1 MRDKGEKNMNI
12 KDLLTKATIEVEYQ
26 NKFEDAFFDE
36 EYPMPFFSKELRK
49 ENAEAKKYTVET
61 KENGEWFEFLVNSTQ
76 NNKIIKRFIST
87 DNVSFKLC
95 PMEGHTE
102 ILNFSYKGENLPV
115 LPEENLNLSVSGETM
130 YIENEKYILRDNNS
144 IGYIVLWEKNKF
156 GKKILF
162 DFEYELSFQGD
173 EFLEITKIDDTKNKK
188 DIVEYFEIILKMLD
202 TVSKYIKE
210 ENSIEKLESYKRIIP
225 KKISSL

>member
-1 MRDKGEKNMNI
+1 MNI
-12 KDLLTKATIEVEYQ
+12 KDLLTKATIEVEHE
-26 NKFEDAFFDE
+26 NRFDNIFFDE
-36 EYPMPFFSKELRK
+36 EQPMPFFTKELRK
-49 ENAEAKKYTVET
+49 ENTEAKKYTVET
-61 KENGEWFEFLVNSTQ
+61 KENGDWFEFLVNSTQ

-173 EFLEITKIDDTKNKK
+173 ELLEITKIDDTKNKK

-210 ENSIEKLESYKRIIP
+210 ENSIKKLESYKRIIP
-225 KKISSL
+225 KKISSI

>member
-1 MRDKGEKNMNI
+1 MNI
-12 KDLLTKATIEVEYQ
+12 KDLLIKATIEVEHE
-26 NKFEDAFFDE
+26 NRFDNIFFDE
-36 EYPMPFFSKELRK
+36 EQPMPFFSKELRK
-49 ENAEAKKYTVET
+49 ENTEAKKYIVET
-61 KENGEWFEFLVNSTQ
+61 KENGEWFEFLVKSMQ

-144 IGYIVLWEKNKF
+144 IGYIVLWKKNKF

-162 DFEYELSFQGD
+162 DFEYEVSFQGD
-173 EFLEITKIDDTKNKK
+173 EFLEITKIDDTKDKK
-188 DIVEYFEIILKMLD
+188 IIVEYFEIILKMLD

-225 KKISSL
+225 KKISSI

>member
-1 MRDKGEKNMNI
+1 MNT
-12 KDLLTKATIEVEYQ
+12 KDLLTKATIEVEYE
-26 NKFEDAFFDE
+26 NKFDNIFFDE
-36 EYPMPFFSKELRK
+36 EQPMPFFSKELRK
-49 ENAEAKKYTVET
+49 ENTEAKKYTVET
-61 KENGEWFEFLVNSTQ
+61 KENGEWFEFLVKTQ
-76 NNKIIKRFIST
+76 KNETLKRFIST

-173 EFLEITKIDDTKNKK
+173 ELLEITKIDDTKNKK

-202 TVSKYIKE
+202 TVYKYIKE
-210 ENSIEKLESYKRIIP
+210 ENSIKKLESYKRIIP
-225 KKISSL
+225 KKISSI

>member
-1 MRDKGEKNMNI
+1 MNI
-12 KDLLTKATIEVEYQ
+12 KDLLTKATIEVEHE
-26 NKFEDAFFDE
+26 NRFDNIFFDE

-49 ENAEAKKYTVET
+49 ENTETKKYTVET
-61 KENGEWFEFLVNSTQ
+61 KENGDWFEFLVKSMQ

-162 DFEYELSFQGD
+162 DFEYELSFQDD
-173 EFLEITKIDDTKNKK
+173 ELLKITKIDDTKNKK

>member
-1 MRDKGEKNMNI
+1 MNI
-12 KDLLTKATIEVEYQ
+12 KDLLTKATIEVEYE
-26 NKFEDAFFDE
+26 NRFDNIFFDE

-61 KENGEWFEFLVNSTQ
+61 KENGEWFEFLVKSMQ

-144 IGYIVLWEKNKF
+144 IGHIVLWEKNKF

-173 EFLEITKIDDTKNKK
+173 ELLEITKIDDTKNKK

-210 ENSIEKLESYKRIIP
+210 ENSIEKLKSYKRIIP

>member
-1 MRDKGEKNMNI
+1 MNI
-12 KDLLTKATIEVEYQ
+12 KDLLTKATVEAEYQ

-61 KENGEWFEFLVNSTQ
+61 KENGEWFEFLVKSMQ

-144 IGYIVLWEKNKF
+144 IGHIVLWEKNKF

-162 DFEYELSFQGD
+162 DFEYELSFQGN
-173 EFLEITKIDDTKNKK
+173 EFLEITKIDDTKDKK
-188 DIVEYFEIILKMLD
+188 TIVKYFKVILEMFEA
-202 TVSKYIKE
+202 VHKYIKE
-210 ENSIEKLESYKRIIP
+210 ENGNNKLESYKRIIP

>member
-1 MRDKGEKNMNI
+1 MNI
-12 KDLLTKATIEVEYQ
+12 KDLLIKATIEVEHE
-26 NKFEDAFFDE
+26 NRFDNIFFDE
-36 EYPMPFFSKELRK
+36 EQPMPFFSKELRK
-49 ENAEAKKYTVET
+49 ENTEAKKYIVET
-61 KENGEWFEFLVNSTQ
+61 KENGEWFEFLVKSMQ

-162 DFEYELSFQGD
+162 DFEYEVSFQGD
-173 EFLEITKIDDTKNKK
+173 EFLEIIKIDDTKNKK

>member
-1 MRDKGEKNMNI
+1 MDI
-12 KDLLTKATIEVEYQ
+12 KDLLTKATIEVEYE
-26 NKFEDAFFDE
+26 NKFDNIFFDE
-36 EYPMPFFSKELRK
+36 EQPMPFLSKELRK
-49 ENAEAKKYTVET
+49 ENAETKKYTVET
-61 KENGEWFEFLVNSTQ
+61 KENGDWFEFLVNSTQ
-76 NNKIIKRFIST
+76 NNKIIERFIST

-173 EFLEITKIDDTKNKK
+173 ELLEITKIDDTKNKK

-210 ENSIEKLESYKRIIP
+210 ENSIKKLESYKRIIP
-225 KKISSL
+225 KKISSI

>member
-1 MRDKGEKNMNI
+1 MNI
-12 KDLLTKATIEVEYQ
+12 KDLLTKATIEVEHE
-26 NKFEDAFFDE
+26 NRFDNIFFDE

-61 KENGEWFEFLVNSTQ
+61 KENGEWFEFLVESMQ

-156 GKKILF
+156 GKKFFLILNMK
-162 DFEYELSFQGD
+162 
-173 EFLEITKIDDTKNKK
+173 FLFKTMN
-188 DIVEYFEIILKMLD
+188 FLK
-202 TVSKYIKE
+202 
-210 ENSIEKLESYKRIIP
+210 
-225 KKISSL
+225 

>member
-1 MRDKGEKNMNI
+1 MNI

-49 ENAEAKKYTVET
+49 ENAETKKYTVEK
-61 KENGEWFEFLVNSTQ
+61 KENGEWFEFLVKTQ

-102 ILNFSYKGENLPV
+102 ILNFSYKGKNLPV

-162 DFEYELSFQGD
+162 DFEYELSFQND
-173 EFLEITKIDDTKNKK
+173 ELLEIAKIDDTKNKK

-210 ENSIEKLESYKRIIP
+210 ENSIKKLESYKRIIP
-225 KKISSL
+225 KKISSI

>member
-1 MRDKGEKNMNI
+1 MNI
-12 KDLLTKATIEVEYQ
+12 KDLLTKATIEVEYE
-26 NKFEDAFFDE
+26 NRFDNIFFDE

-49 ENAEAKKYTVET
+49 ENTETKKYTVET
-61 KENGEWFEFLVNSTQ
+61 KENGEWFEFLVKSMQ

-87 DNVSFKLC
+87 DNVSFKLS
-95 PMEGHTE
+95 PVGDHYE
-102 ILNFSYKGENLPV
+102 IINFSYEGTNFPK
-115 LPEENLNLSVSGETM
+115 LPEENLNLSVSGESM

-144 IGYIVLWEKNKF
+144 IGHIVLWGKNKF

-162 DFEYELSFQGD
+162 DFEYELSFQGN

>member
-1 MRDKGEKNMNI
+1 MNI

-144 IGYIVLWEKNKF
+144 IGYIVLWKKNKF

-162 DFEYELSFQGD
+162 DFEYEVSFQDD
-173 EFLEITKIDDTKNKK
+173 EFLEIIKIDDTKNKK

>member
-1 MRDKGEKNMNI
+1 MNI
-12 KDLLTKATIEVEYQ
+12 KDLLTKATIEVEHE
-26 NKFEDAFFDE
+26 NRFDNIFFDE
-36 EYPMPFFSKELRK
+36 EYPMPFFSKKLRK
-49 ENAEAKKYTVET
+49 ENVEAKKYTVET
-61 KENGEWFEFLVNSTQ
+61 KENGEWFEFLVKSMQ

-115 LPEENLNLSVSGETM
+115 FPEENLNLSVSGETM

-162 DFEYELSFQGD
+162 DFEYEVFFQSD
-173 EFLEITKIDDTKNKK
+173 EFLEIIKIDDTKNKK

-210 ENSIEKLESYKRIIP
+210 ENSVNKLESYKRIIP
-225 KKISSL
+225 KKISSI